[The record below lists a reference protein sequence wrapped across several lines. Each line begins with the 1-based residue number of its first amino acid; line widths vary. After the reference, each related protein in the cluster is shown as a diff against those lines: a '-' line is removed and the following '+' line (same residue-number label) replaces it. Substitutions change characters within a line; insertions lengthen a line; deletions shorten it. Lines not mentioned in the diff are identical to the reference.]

1 MKTKFTLLLIAF
13 SLLLTNCDSDP
24 CDTGY
29 TQIKNN
35 DGSSYCL
42 PDYVVGEKQ
51 DFEKGNIFYHP
62 EYGVIYFKNENWY
75 NKFNNEISE
84 LKE

>member
-1 MKTKFTLLLIAF
+1 MKNKFILLV
-13 SLLLTNCDSDP
+13 LLVSFLFINCDSDP
-24 CDTGY
+24 CDTGF

-51 DFEKGNIFYHP
+51 DFEKGNIFYHQ
-62 EYGVIYFKNENWY
+62 EHGIIFLKDGNWFD
-75 NKFNNEISE
+75 NQNRILND
-84 LKE
+84 LNQ